1 MGTHKSQIFCLMLL
15 MVGMRLQGQ
24 RHTQMGL
31 GNYGA
36 VNSYYINPSLN
47 AYSAYN
53 WQIHLAGAWTNVN
66 NNYLSLRTPYSL
78 YRLPNNV
85 PLMYQTESGNPR
97 FDKQWLNERLNGRD
111 KHVAVST
118 DIYGPAFN
126 FKHKTWHFGLMT
138 EGSAA
143 VRIVNLPEALAHA
156 VFKELDSAQGAFNLF
171 QANGNNVIGS
181 FNVTGNSRAAIGI
194 NLAKS
199 FQLDWNRQ
207 VLAGITVKKVVG
219 FQGFQMTS
227 SGISAQQINQ
237 DSVLISPTQIQVM
250 EYGSNRG
257 NGMGID
263 IGATYIFHKKDFK
276 RHGAYAK
283 QHTRYFAKIGAS
295 IMDIGSVKY
304 TDATTRTLT
313 LQQATGISL
322 SQSYPGTTNYQAA
335 LDSFMRTFGTYT
347 STNGNTAI
355 GLPTRLVL
363 SGDLQ
368 LRKHVFVST
377 IVSQSLRSRV
387 SRHARYQSF
396 LMVSPRLEHR
406 FFEFS
411 LPLMLEYD
419 YRSLRMGA
427 SFRVGPL
434 YFGTNSL
441 MSFISTR
448 RINDADIFAGI
459 VLSNLSEF
467 SFRKQAKNKS
477 KRSKGNS
484 CFAF

>member
-1 MGTHKSQIFCLMLL
+1 MGTHKSQIVCLLLL
-15 MVGMRLQGQ
+15 MVGLRLQGQ
-24 RHTQMGL
+24 RHTQVGL

-36 VNSYYINPSLN
+36 VNSFYINPSLN
-47 AYSAYN
+47 AYSACNY
-53 WQIHLAGAWTNVN
+53 QIHLAGVWTNVN

-78 YRLPNNV
+78 YRLPNHV
-85 PLMYQTESGNPR
+85 PVMYRTESGNPR
-97 FDKQWLNERLNGRD
+97 FDKQWLNERLNGRV
-111 KHVAVST
+111 KHVSVSS

-126 FKHKTWHFGLMT
+126 FKYQSWRFGLMT
-138 EGSAA
+138 EGAAA
-143 VRIVNLPEALAHA
+143 VRVVNLPEALAHA

-171 QANGNNVIGS
+171 QANGNNVIGP
-181 FNVTGNSRAAIGI
+181 FNVTGNSRAAVGVNI
-194 NLAKS
+194 AKS
-199 FQLDWNRQ
+199 FQMDWNRQ

-219 FQGFQMTS
+219 FQGFHMTS
-227 SGISAQQINQ
+227 SGISAQQIHQ
-237 DSVLISPTQIQVM
+237 DSLLISPTQIQVM

-257 NGMGID
+257 GGMGID

-295 IMDIGSVKY
+295 IMDVGSIKY

-322 SQSYPGTTNYQAA
+322 SQSYTGTNSYPAA
-335 LDSFMRTFGTYT
+335 LDSFMRTFGTY
-347 STNGNTAI
+347 SSSKGHAVI

-363 SGDLQ
+363 SADLQ
-368 LRKHVFVST
+368 LLKHVFVST
-377 IVSQSLRSRV
+377 VVSQSLRSRV

-396 LMVSPRLEHR
+396 VMISPRLEHR
-406 FFEFS
+406 FFELS
-411 LPLMLEYD
+411 LPVMLEYD

-427 SFRVGPL
+427 SFRLGPL

-441 MSFISTR
+441 MRFVSTR

-459 VLSNLSEF
+459 ILSNLSEF
-467 SFRKQAKNKS
+467 SFKKQARNKS